1 MRRNY
6 KSVLYYIVKFIRL
19 VLRVQVWKVIEVIIE
34 GKTSK
39 LKVLFDTGSTFT
51 VMGYE
56 TLKRLFGDV
65 PVKTLPKPVK
75 ATLVNGQQITIDAFV
90 DAQIVIKDYVI
101 SERIYLSKD
110 IPREVVIEGKR
121 VSLPE
126 LIISAPT
133 METWGIELDLE
144 KGDISVRGG
153 LIL

>member
-1 MRRNY
+1 M
-6 KSVLYYIVKFIRL
+6 
-19 VLRVQVWKVIEVIIE
+19 LRVQVWRVIEVIIE
-34 GKTSK
+34 GRSSK
-39 LKVLFDTGSTFT
+39 LRALFDTGSTFT

-56 TLKRLFGDV
+56 TLKRVFGDV
-65 PVKTLPKPVK
+65 SVKTLPKPVK
-75 ATLVNGQQITIDAFV
+75 ATLVNGQQVTIDAFV

-133 METWGIELDLE
+133 METWGIELDIE
-144 KGDISVRGG
+144 KGETSVRGG